1 MTGFGMEMIEGSRE
15 SRAGSPNSLKKVD
28 FDMTAT
34 TKQDFYEYRRKVK
47 RGKYPKP
54 FDADKKPSQSVLKDS
69 TPSPIHPFFKRAW
82 NINYWTPDV
91 TTSELIENME
101 GIDPDM

>member
-1 MTGFGMEMIEGSRE
+1 MSFHHCETF
-15 SRAGSPNSLKKVD
+15 
-28 FDMTAT
+28 FT
-34 TKQDFYEYRRKVK
+34 DFYEYRRKVK

-91 TTSELIENME
+91 TTSELIENMDGME
-101 GIDPDM
+101 GLDADV